1 MLTRLALAVLLVST
15 LACGS
20 SSSPAAPSTPAPP
33 PAPVYP
39 NLIAGWSGTATITA
53 SSTSVSASNVC
64 QSTWIISS
72 QTNGDISG
80 TFQLSGGTTVNCA
93 QSSVLT
99 GTVTTAGALS
109 IAFTAQAPPAGC
121 TVLSGTP
128 LAGVVTGASMTLQQT
143 VHLTCNGSAVD
154 QNVTIALTKR

>member
-1 MLTRLALAVLLVST
+1 MQRFLLAALLVST

-20 SSSPAAPSTPAPP
+20 SSSPTSPSAPAAP

-53 SSTSVSASNVC
+53 STGSVSASNVC

-72 QTNGDISG
+72 QTNGDIAG

-99 GTVTTAGALS
+99 GTVTPAGAVS
-109 IAFTAQAPPAGC
+109 ITFTAQAPPAGC
-121 TVLSGTP
+121 AVLSGTP

-143 VHLTCNGSAVD
+143 VHLTCSGSAVD
-154 QNVTIALTKR
+154 QNVTMALTKR